1 MDQAYLWILQLY
13 YCITGIK
20 LALFRQFLYDC
31 DIMRISLVFLILIY
45 TQEQV
50 NLWIQFQLR
59 QNLEYFV
66 FIFSSVKLGSCLNFF
81 LDLGYL
87 SLLKLRLFSQFVS
100 LIKLGLDLDYFLNFH
115 QLLEILF
122 KLRLFHNFID
132 LIEPCLNLD
141 LFLKLCQL
149 FNALFELR
157 LFHIFPSSIEP
168 SLDLVIV
175 FQYGCDFSFGMI
187 DSLID

>member
-66 FIFSSVKLGSCLNFF
+66 FIFSSVKLGSCLNF

-149 FNALFELR
+149 FNACLNLDYFTFFPAR
-157 LFHIFPSSIEP
+157 LNLVWTQSLCFSMDVTFHLE
-168 SLDLVIV
+168 
-175 FQYGCDFSFGMI
+175 
-187 DSLID
+187 